1 MRLKCDAARAHGAG
15 EWRNPALAAA
25 DVHIEEHCYGEGAC
39 LGVVAWRVGADARL
53 LPALVPTTTPALA
66 FTVTALEAASLTH
79 LAGATNG
86 TATVRVWWRA
96 GNAFNG
102 SALGT
107 NASWVSLYSSSWN
120 ASGATTLTSPLAL
133 AAGDTVTLLVESGTA
148 GVSLSCAHTLGDAST
163 FGNASARLL
172 ADTVLAVSQGGALTA
187 AFAGGP
193 VGACAW
199 SGLALSYN
207 VTAACAPPPPP
218 VRHAACVACAL
229 LHSRC

>member
-1 MRLKCDAARAHGAG
+1 
-15 EWRNPALAAA
+15 
-25 DVHIEEHCYGEGAC
+25 VHIEEHCYGEGAC

-79 LAGATNG
+79 LTGAINAS
-86 TATVRVWWRA
+86 ATTLGVWWRA

-102 SALGT
+102 SALDS
-107 NASWVSLYSSSWN
+107 NAGWTSLYSSSWS
-120 ASGATTLTSPLAL
+120 ASGAATLTSPLAL
-133 AAGDTVTLLVESGTA
+133 AAGATVTLLVESGTA
-148 GVSLSCAHTLGDAST
+148 GISLSCAHTLGNAST
-163 FGNASARLL
+163 FGSASARLL
-172 ADTVLAVSQGGALTA
+172 ADDVLAVSQGGALAA

-218 VRHAACVACAL
+218 VRHAAAL
-229 LHSRC
+229 DARMCWPALI